1 MTGLGVT
8 ILGLEATSFTVVVFT
23 TIACLALICCNDN
36 SDGDNDEDSDGDSG
50 CCTLFGGFLI
60 CLYPIAGRSVSF
72 ISSFFFTRYEK
83 KNVFHFFVKIGVF
96 MLQIDY

>member
-1 MTGLGVT
+1 MLAGLGVT

-36 SDGDNDEDSDGDSG
+36 SDGDNDDNSDDSG
-50 CCTLFGGFLI
+50 CCTLFGGCLI

-72 ISSFFFTRYEK
+72 ISSFFLPDMK
-83 KNVFHFFVKIGVF
+83 KNVFHFFAKIGVF